1 MHHFRHLP
9 AMPHARRVIYRS
21 FVVALVVIRNTICDQ
36 KSNLSSLASSPLYP
50 TDRDIDGLREIPPLI
65 VQRRSRERQRE
76 RRNQCDS
83 RFWGENVGD
92 TDVEIT
98 SKPKVKNMA
107 HAHSS
112 TAQRCGPGP
121 EMKSWI
127 FFRNISQ
134 LFSASRLTSFASESR
149 MKRENVGKI
158 KAYLPSVA
166 CKFLF

>member
-21 FVVALVVIRNTICDQ
+21 FVVAFAVIRNTICDQ

-65 VQRRSRERQRE
+65 VQRRCRERE
-76 RRNQCDS
+76 TS
-83 RFWGENVGD
+83 ATLFFGGENVGD

-112 TAQRCGPGP
+112 ATHERRGPGL
-121 EMKSWI
+121 EMQSWI
-127 FFRNISQ
+127 FFRNITQ
-134 LFSASRLTSFASESR
+134 LSSASTLTSFAFQSLR
-149 MKRENVGKI
+149 
-158 KAYLPSVA
+158 
-166 CKFLF
+166 